1 MSTRVRLRLLLVP
14 LLALLVVAGVA
25 DAAASPTSAS
35 GSFTYTSSTFNN
47 TRVIGSDTFIDLDA
61 TVTYTG
67 TLQGT
72 SIVRGLLVLHAD
84 GTANFWD
91 IETFTGKVNGTPGTL
106 VFYLHGSGSLVPAGI
121 GAFHGTQTI
130 VTGTGDL
137 ANLRGV
143 LHQVGTVPKPLPG
156 PLGTYTGKLRFE
168 DEDQLRN
175 PVPE

>member
-1 MSTRVRLRLLLVP
+1 MSTRVRLRLLLMP

-25 DAAASPTSAS
+25 DAAASPTSPS

-67 TLQGT
+67 TQGT

-91 IETFTGKVNGTPGTL
+91 IETFSGKVNGTPGTL
-106 VFYLHGSGSLVPAGI
+106 VFFLHGSGSVVPAGV
-121 GAFHGTQTI
+121 GAFNGTQTI
-130 VTGTGDL
+130 VSGTGDL

-143 LHQVGTVPKPLPG
+143 LRQVGTVPKPVPG
-156 PLGTYTGKLRFE
+156 PLGTYTGKLRFD

-175 PVPE
+175 PVSE